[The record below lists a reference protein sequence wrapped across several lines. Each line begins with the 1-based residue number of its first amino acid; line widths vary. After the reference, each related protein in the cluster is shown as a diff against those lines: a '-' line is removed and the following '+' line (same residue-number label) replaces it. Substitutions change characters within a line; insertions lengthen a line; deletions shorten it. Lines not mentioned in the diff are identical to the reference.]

1 MATRQDDRGD
11 EIGGGSEPASYHIL
25 PHTEEMANYLA
36 HQQQQ
41 QQHQHQ
47 NFLLH
52 QQHGQAPPG
61 PMMWTQPPPHLGGP
75 YPPHLQQQQPQ
86 PQPPPQPPHVYNEY
100 LYNLAYSGQP
110 GQPETYSVLPVGHGN
125 FLKVYHCPENPVN
138 DGTAPHFTHINM
150 ASLNHQHPHH
160 QGPPPT
166 PPQPT
171 PLYEL
176 FAAGPLLP
184 KPEMNIIGAAATQ
197 PQPSQLQPQPQP
209 THTNPQPPPPPP
221 PQVLHPPSSA
231 NLLINNL
238 VNNWSPNLTGGSY
251 IQFGDEIN
259 ENAASQMDQ
268 PQPPAHHQQQS
279 QATQQQPQQQ
289 PKHQPQ
295 KEQLSKPVSPLP
307 TNEKTAKSLKV
318 LPLATESI
326 SPTGSINKST
336 IVVSGQPDGKKR
348 IVAEVKPMPM
358 SYSDVLSKGTQ
369 SSGASGETRA
379 ANGLDYGSQQQQ
391 QQLRRQ
397 GKEEGVGGRELRTA
411 KRSPLHDAKD
421 TPLVLASNAGHA
433 HGNRGKK
440 RGQSNHAGQL
450 KQQQQPQIQPQTQ
463 PQQAATLQPAQIKSN
478 KATNQQEK
486 KRPLQ
491 PRSNVRANEQRTTA
505 SSIPASNDNG
515 NGSAQNH
522 TNNSNSTT
530 NPAINPGLSSRK
542 PSSNSS
548 KGNANANQSNS
559 TASTTPNSGSSSSN
573 SNNNTNNN
581 NIGSSSSKRY
591 SSSNT
596 NLNSNNSAGYS
607 YSSKRNRSNAAYS
620 SSNSPSH
627 ASSLSS
633 NRNYELAKRI
643 LHTWWIY
650 TLKLLTWL
658 FYLVYDIVVLG
669 FSMAYDRLAV
679 AYVAGLAY
687 ARQLHKELKQNSG
700 KPSIWWRNYWRRFD
714 ARFAKTSRW
723 AFWRRFYKRKPPEPT
738 SESFK
743 TGRLPQTGEEAMYSL
758 LNCKGKDAYSILGVP
773 PDSSQEQIRKHY
785 KKIAVL
791 VHPDKNKQAGA
802 EEAFKVLQRAFELI
816 GEPENRL
823 LYDQSIAETLHA
835 EKAWTELHDLLSQLQ
850 TKMAEAANTIRCST
864 CAQRHPR
871 KLTERPHYAARECA
885 SCKIRHSA
893 KDGDIWAETS
903 MMGLRWKYLALMD
916 GKVYDITEWANCQ
929 KGALSHLEPNSHMV
943 QYRIVRGAQQQ
954 PPSQQPQPHHHPQ
967 QQQQHP
973 HSHPHHDRGAHHPG
987 VGVSG
992 VSEATLHEFLDNLYS
1007 GQHPGAHN
1015 AFAGNARRRAR
1026 RN

>member
-1 MATRQDDRGD
+1 MATRQDD
-11 EIGGGSEPASYHIL
+11 ELGGGGAEPAPFRVL
-25 PHTEEMANYLA
+25 PHTEEVANFLA
-36 HQQQQ
+36 HQQ
-41 QQHQHQ
+41 HQ
-47 NFLLH
+47 NQNYLIH
-52 QQHGQAPPG
+52 QQQHGQAPG
-61 PMMWTQPPPHLGGP
+61 PMMWPPPP

-86 PQPPPQPPHVYNEY
+86 PHLYNEY
-100 LYNLAYSGQP
+100 LYNLTYSGQP

-125 FLKVYHCPENPVN
+125 FLKVYHCPENQVSEAS
-138 DGTAPHFTHINM
+138 APLFTHINM
-150 ASLNHQHPHH
+150 APLNHHQLQHH
-160 QGPPPT
+160 QTAPPT

-176 FAAGPLLP
+176 FA
-184 KPEMNIIGAAATQ
+184 
-197 PQPSQLQPQPQP
+197 
-209 THTNPQPPPPPP
+209 TNPLTL
-221 PQVLHPPSSA
+221 PQAQQQEAQQRQSQQTQSQSPTAPVIHSPSSA

-251 IQFGDEIN
+251 IQFGDEVS
-259 ENAASQMDQ
+259 ENDI
-268 PQPPAHHQQQS
+268 HQADPL
-279 QATQQQPQQQ
+279 ATQQPQV
-289 PKHQPQ
+289 PKQEPQ
-295 KEQLSKPVSPLP
+295 EPLSKSVSPLP
-307 TNEKTAKSLKV
+307 VAPKPVKAHKM
-318 LPLATESI
+318 PLATATV
-326 SPTGSINKST
+326 SPTAINKSC
-336 IVVSGQPDGKKR
+336 VVVPGHPEGKKR

-358 SYSDVLSKGTQ
+358 SYSDVLSKGTKL
-369 SSGASGETRA
+369 SAAGAEMRA
-379 ANGLDYGSQQQQ
+379 GNGVDYSTQPQ
-391 QQLRRQ
+391 RRQ
-397 GKEEGVGGRELRTA
+397 GKEDGNGNREMRTA
-411 KRSPLHDAKD
+411 KRSPMHDAKEIGSAQ
-421 TPLVLASNAGHA
+421 ASVGHA
-433 HGNRGKK
+433 HASRGKK
-440 RGQSNHAGQL
+440 RGPVNQAAPLKVQQSQSL
-450 KQQQQPQIQPQTQ
+450 QQPTPQTQ
-463 PQQAATLQPAQIKSN
+463 IKSS
-478 KATNQQEK
+478 KAINQEK

-491 PRSNVRANEQRTTA
+491 PKNFNSNILKSSEQKINSA
-505 SSIPASNDNG
+505 SVPSN
-515 NGSAQNH
+515 SSLQSH
-522 TNNSNSTT
+522 SNSTPAT
-530 NPAINPGLSSRK
+530 NFSSLSRK
-542 PSSNSS
+542 
-548 KGNANANQSNS
+548 
-559 TASTTPNSGSSSSN
+559 SGSNRTNSYASHSNHTGANCNLGSS
-573 SNNNTNNN
+573 SNNNTFNYSSNNN
-581 NIGSSSSKRY
+581 VSSSSSKRY
-591 SSSNT
+591 SSSN
-596 NLNSNNSAGYS
+596 LNSNSTSGYS
-607 YSSKRNRSNAAYS
+607 YSSKRNRSNAYS
-620 SSNSPSH
+620 SSNSPTH
-627 ASSLSS
+627 ANGFSS

-669 FSMAYDRLAV
+669 FSMGFERMTL
-679 AYVAGLAY
+679 AYVSGLAY

-700 KPSIWWRNYWRRFD
+700 KPSIWWRSYWRRFD
-714 ARFAKTSRW
+714 TRFAKNSRW
-723 AFWRRFYKRKPPEPT
+723 AVWRRFYKRKPPEPT
-738 SESFK
+738 SEQFK

-823 LYDQSIAETLHA
+823 IYDQSIAETLHA

-864 CAQRHPR
+864 CSQRHPR

-954 PPSQQPQPHHHPQ
+954 QQQQ
-967 QQQQHP
+967 QQQQHQQP
-973 HSHPHHDRGAHHPG
+973 QQPHHDRGVHHPG
-987 VGVSG
+987 GGVSG

-1007 GQHPGAHN
+1007 GQHPGAPN
-1015 AFAGNARRRAR
+1015 AFAGNARRRTR

>member
-36 HQQQQ
+36 HQQQKQ
-41 QQHQHQ
+41 QQHQ

-52 QQHGQAPPG
+52 QQHGQGPPG
-61 PMMWTQPPPHLGGP
+61 PMMWTPPPPHLGGP
-75 YPPHLQQQQPQ
+75 FPPHLQQPQ
-86 PQPPPQPPHVYNEY
+86 PQPPHVYNEY
-100 LYNLAYSGQP
+100 LYNLAYSGQS

-160 QGPPPT
+160 QPPPPT

-184 KPEMNIIGAAATQ
+184 KPEMNIVGASATQ
-197 PQPSQLQPQPQP
+197 PQPSQLQVQPQP
-209 THTNPQPPPPPP
+209 TKTHPHTNPQTPPPPP

-259 ENAASQMDQ
+259 ENATSQMD
-268 PQPPAHHQQQS
+268 PPPLPAHHQQPP
-279 QATQQQPQQQ
+279 QATQQQPPQQ
-289 PKHQPQ
+289 PL
-295 KEQLSKPVSPLP
+295 EQLSKPVSPLP
-307 TNEKTAKSLKV
+307 VTAKTAKSLKV
-318 LPLATESI
+318 LPLATASI
-326 SPTGSINKST
+326 SISSTGIANKSP
-336 IVVSGQPDGKKR
+336 IGVAGQPDGKKR
-348 IVAEVKPMPM
+348 IVAEVKPM

-369 SSGASGETRA
+369 SSGSGGETRA
-379 ANGLDYGSQQQQ
+379 LNGLDYASPQQQQ
-391 QQLRRQ
+391 HQRRQ
-397 GKEEGVGGRELRTA
+397 GKEEGVGGREMRTA

-421 TPLVLASNAGHA
+421 TPPVLAPSAGHT
-433 HGNRGKK
+433 HGSRGKK
-440 RGQSNHAGQL
+440 RGQSNHAAQL
-450 KQQQQPQIQPQTQ
+450 KQQQQPQAQPQ
-463 PQQAATLQPAQIKSN
+463 PHQAATLQPAQIKTN

-491 PRSNVRANEQRTTA
+491 PRSNVRANEQKTTN
-505 SSIPASNDNG
+505 SSIPASNG
-515 NGSAQNH
+515 NGSVQTH

-530 NPAINPGLSSRK
+530 NPATNPGLSSRK
-542 PSSNSS
+542 PSSS
-548 KGNANANQSNS
+548 KVNANANANQSNS
-559 TASTTPNSGSSSSN
+559 TASSTPNSGSSSSN
-573 SNNNTNNN
+573 SNNTNNN
-581 NIGSSSSKRY
+581 NVSSSSSKRY
-591 SSSNT
+591 SSSNM
-596 NLNSNNSAGYS
+596 NLNSNNSSGYS
-607 YSSKRNRSNAAYS
+607 YSSKRNRSNAAYSS

-658 FYLVYDIVVLG
+658 FCLVYDIVVLG
-669 FSMAYDRLAV
+669 FSMAYDRMAV

-714 ARFAKTSRW
+714 ARFAKNSRW

-973 HSHPHHDRGAHHPG
+973 HPHHDRGAHHPG
-987 VGVSG
+987 GGVSG

-1007 GQHPGAHN
+1007 GQHPGAPN

>member
-11 EIGGGSEPASYHIL
+11 EIGGGGEPASYHVL
-25 PHTEEMANYLA
+25 PHTEEMANFLA

-41 QQHQHQ
+41 QQHQQHQQHHQ
-47 NFLLH
+47 NFMLH

-61 PMMWTQPPPHLGGP
+61 PMMWTPPPPHLGGP
-75 YPPHLQQQQPQ
+75 FPQHLQQQQPQ
-86 PQPPPQPPHVYNEY
+86 PPPQPHVYNEY

-125 FLKVYHCPENPVN
+125 FLKVYHCPESPVN

-160 QGPPPT
+160 QAPPPT

-176 FAAGPLLP
+176 FAASPLLP
-184 KPEMNIIGAAATQ
+184 KPEMNMVGASQ
-197 PQPSQLQPQPQP
+197 PQPSQPQQQQQPQQQPQPQAHLQQAKP
-209 THTNPQPPPPPP
+209 HPHPHPNPQPPPPPP

-259 ENAASQMDQ
+259 ENATNQKES
-268 PQPPAHHQQQS
+268 PPPAHHEQPS
-279 QATQQQPQQQ
+279 QATQQPPQQV
-289 PKHQPQ
+289 P
-295 KEQLSKPVSPLP
+295 EQLSKPASPMP
-307 TNEKTAKSLKV
+307 VAAKAAKSL
-318 LPLATESI
+318 PTATVS
-326 SPTGSINKST
+326 KST
-336 IVVSGQPDGKKR
+336 IVVTGQPDGKKR

-369 SSGASGETRA
+369 SSGSGGETRT
-379 ANGLDYGSQQQQ
+379 ANGLDYASPQQQQ
-391 QQLRRQ
+391 RRQ
-397 GKEEGVGGRELRTA
+397 GKEEGVAGREMRTA

-421 TPLVLASNAGHA
+421 TPLLLASNAGHA
-433 HGNRGKK
+433 HGSRGKK
-440 RGQSNHAGQL
+440 RGQSNHAAQL
-450 KQQQQPQIQPQTQ
+450 KQQQQQQQTQ
-463 PQQAATLQPAQIKSN
+463 PQPQPQPQQSATQQAAQIKTN
-478 KATNQQEK
+478 KATNQEK

-491 PRSNVRANEQRTTA
+491 TRINVRASEQKTST
-505 SSIPASNDNG
+505 SSTPASNSNG
-515 NGSAQNH
+515 NGSAQRENH
-522 TNNSNSTT
+522 TSNGNSTT

-542 PSSNSS
+542 PSSSS
-548 KGNANANQSNS
+548 GKSSANANANQSNS
-559 TASTTPNSGSSSSN
+559 TASSIPNSGN
-573 SNNNTNNN
+573 SNNTNNN
-581 NIGSSSSKRY
+581 NVSSSSSKRY
-591 SSSNT
+591 SSSNM
-596 NLNSNNSAGYS
+596 NVNSNNSSGYS
-607 YSSKRNRSNAAYS
+607 YSSKRNRSNNAYSS

-669 FSMAYDRLAV
+669 FSMAYDRLAL

-714 ARFAKTSRW
+714 ARFAKNSRW

-850 TKMAEAANTIRCST
+850 SKMAEAANTIRCST

-967 QQQQHP
+967 QQQQQQHP
-973 HSHPHHDRGAHHPG
+973 HPHHDRGAHHPG
-987 VGVSG
+987 GGVSG

-1007 GQHPGAHN
+1007 GQHPGAPN

>member
-1 MATRQDDRGD
+1 MTTRQDD
-11 EIGGGSEPASYHIL
+11 ENGGGVTEPAPFRVM
-25 PHTEEMANYLA
+25 PHPEEVANFLA
-36 HQQQQ
+36 Q

-47 NFLLH
+47 NQNQNYLIH
-52 QQHGQAPPG
+52 QQQHGQAPG
-61 PMMWTQPPPHLGGP
+61 PMMWPPPPPHLAAP
-75 YPPHLQQQQPQ
+75 QFPPHLQQQ
-86 PQPPPQPPHVYNEY
+86 PHLYNEY

-110 GQPETYSVLPVGHGN
+110 GQPESYSVLPVGHGN
-125 FLKVYHCPENPVN
+125 FLKVYHCPENPVSE
-138 DGTAPHFTHINM
+138 GSAPLFTHINM
-150 ASLNHQHPHH
+150 VNHH
-160 QGPPPT
+160 QIQQQQAAPSTAP
-166 PPQPT
+166 

-176 FAAGPLLP
+176 FA
-184 KPEMNIIGAAATQ
+184 
-197 PQPSQLQPQPQP
+197 
-209 THTNPQPPPPPP
+209 TNPLTLPQAQQQEAHQRQSQQTQSQPPPA
-221 PQVLHPPSSA
+221 PQAIHSPSSA

-251 IQFGDEIN
+251 IQFGDEAN
-259 ENAASQMDQ
+259 ENNNHQTE
-268 PQPPAHHQQQS
+268 PPAAQQLQASKQVLQNPPEPPSQS
-279 QATQQQPQQQ
+279 
-289 PKHQPQ
+289 
-295 KEQLSKPVSPLP
+295 VSPLP
-307 TNEKTAKSLKV
+307 LTSKPAKPLKM
-318 LPLATESI
+318 PLATATV
-326 SPTGSINKST
+326 SPTAINKSS
-336 IVVSGQPDGKKR
+336 VVVAGQPEGKKR

-358 SYSDVLSKGTQ
+358 SYSDVLSKGTK
-369 SSGASGETRA
+369 SSAAGGEMRA
-379 ANGLDYGSQQQQ
+379 GNGVDYSSQP
-391 QQLRRQ
+391 LRRQ
-397 GKEEGVGGRELRTA
+397 GKDDGNGNREMRTA
-411 KRSPLHDAKD
+411 KRSPMHDAKEMGS
-421 TPLVLASNAGHA
+421 VAASVGHA
-433 HGNRGKK
+433 HGSRGKK
-440 RGQSNHAGQL
+440 RGQANQAAPL
-450 KQQQQPQIQPQTQ
+450 KQQQAQPLQPTPQTQ
-463 PQQAATLQPAQIKSN
+463 IKPSKPSN
-478 KATNQQEK
+478 QEK

-491 PRSNVRANEQRTTA
+491 PKNLNINTLKASEQKTTSA
-505 SSIPASNDNG
+505 SFPTISSL
-515 NGSAQNH
+515 QNH
-522 TNNSNSTT
+522 NNDSNSTT
-530 NPAINPGLSSRK
+530 ATGFSTSSRK
-542 PSSNSS
+542 SGGTKINSNASHSNQTGGNNLGSSN
-548 KGNANANQSNS
+548 NASINYS
-559 TASTTPNSGSSSSN
+559 
-573 SNNNTNNN
+573 SNNNVS
-581 NIGSSSSKRY
+581 SSSSKRY
-591 SSSNT
+591 SSSNV
-596 NLNSNNSAGYS
+596 NLNSNSSSGYS
-607 YSSKRNRSNAAYS
+607 YSSKRNRSNAYS

-627 ASSLSS
+627 ANSFSS

-669 FSMAYDRLAV
+669 FSMAYERMTL

-700 KPSIWWRNYWRRFD
+700 KPSIWWRSYWRRFD
-714 ARFAKTSRW
+714 ARFAKNSRW
-723 AFWRRFYKRKPPEPT
+723 AVWRRFYKRKPPEPT
-738 SESFK
+738 SEQFK

-823 LYDQSIAETLHA
+823 IYDQSIAETLHA

-954 PPSQQPQPHHHPQ
+954 QQQQ
-967 QQQQHP
+967 QQQQHHQQP
-973 HSHPHHDRGAHHPG
+973 QQPHHDRGGHHPG
-987 VGVSG
+987 GGVSG

-1007 GQHPGAHN
+1007 GQHPGAPN
-1015 AFAGNARRRAR
+1015 AFAGNARRRTR

>member
-1 MATRQDDRGD
+1 MTTRQDD
-11 EIGGGSEPASYHIL
+11 ELGGGGAEPAPFHVL
-25 PHTEEMANYLA
+25 PHSEEVATFLA
-36 HQQQQ
+36 HQQ

-47 NFLLH
+47 HQQQNQNYLIH
-52 QQHGQAPPG
+52 PQQHGQAPG
-61 PMMWTQPPPHLGGP
+61 PLMWQPPPHLAAP
-75 YPPHLQQQQPQ
+75 QFPSHLQQQQPQ
-86 PQPPPQPPHVYNEY
+86 PHLYNEY

-125 FLKVYHCPENPVN
+125 FLKVYHCPESPGG
-138 DGTAPHFTHINM
+138 DASGPLFTHINM
-150 ASLNHQHPHH
+150 ASLNPHQLQHP
-160 QGPPPT
+160 QAAPPT

-176 FAAGPLLP
+176 FATNPLSLP
-184 KPEMNIIGAAATQ
+184 QAQAQQQEAQ
-197 PQPSQLQPQPQP
+197 QRQPQPQQAQ
-209 THTNPQPPPPPP
+209 THT
-221 PQVLHPPSSA
+221 PQVIHSPSSA

-251 IQFGDEIN
+251 IQFGDEGN
-259 ENAASQMDQ
+259 ENDVQQAE
-268 PQPPAHHQQQS
+268 PPPI
-279 QATQQQPQQQ
+279 QQQPATKSILQQ
-289 PKHQPQ
+289 PTEPVTQPISS
-295 KEQLSKPVSPLP
+295 LPAASKPEKLL
-307 TNEKTAKSLKV
+307 KTA
-318 LPLATESI
+318 LATATVA
-326 SPTGSINKST
+326 PTAINKSS
-336 IVVSGQPDGKKR
+336 VAVPGHPEGKKR

-358 SYSDVLSKGTQ
+358 SYSDVLSKGTK
-369 SSGASGETRA
+369 SSVEGGEMRA
-379 ANGLDYGSQQQQ
+379 ANGGDYSSQPQ
-391 QQLRRQ
+391 RRH
-397 GKEEGVGGRELRTA
+397 GKEDGNGNREMRTA
-411 KRSPLHDAKD
+411 KRSPMHDAKEMGS
-421 TPLVLASNAGHA
+421 LGNSVGHA
-433 HGNRGKK
+433 HASRNKK
-440 RGQSNHAGQL
+440 RGQGN
-450 KQQQQPQIQPQTQ
+450 
-463 PQQAATLQPAQIKSN
+463 QAAPLKLQPPQAQPLQQSTPHTQIKSSKPIN
-478 KATNQQEK
+478 PEK

-491 PRSNVRANEQRTTA
+491 PKNF
-505 SSIPASNDNG
+505 
-515 NGSAQNH
+515 
-522 TNNSNSTT
+522 NSNSNSVKTADQKTVLASVPSNISLQNHSNGSNSTPAT
-530 NPAINPGLSSRK
+530 NSSTSSRK
-542 PSSNSS
+542 SGGNKSS
-548 KGNANANQSNS
+548 ANASHSNHSGVASNLGS
-559 TASTTPNSGSSSSN
+559 TINY
-573 SNNNTNNN
+573 SNNNNNVS
-581 NIGSSSSKRY
+581 SSSSKRY
-591 SSSNT
+591 SSSNV
-596 NLNSNNSAGYS
+596 NLNSNNSSGYS
-607 YSSKRNRSNAAYS
+607 YSSKRNRSNAYSS
-620 SSNSPSH
+620 SSNSPTH
-627 ASSLSS
+627 ANNFAS

-669 FSMAYDRLAV
+669 FSMACERMSL

-700 KPSIWWRNYWRRFD
+700 KPSIWWRSYWRRFD
-714 ARFAKTSRW
+714 ARFAKNSRW
-723 AFWRRFYKRKPPEPT
+723 AVWRRFYKRKPPEPT
-738 SESFK
+738 QQFK

-773 PDSSQEQIRKHY
+773 PDSPQEQIRKHY

-823 LYDQSIAETLHA
+823 IYDQSIAETLHA

-954 PPSQQPQPHHHPQ
+954 QQQQ
-967 QQQQHP
+967 QQQQHHQQP
-973 HSHPHHDRGAHHPG
+973 QQPHHDRGAHHPG
-987 VGVSG
+987 AGVSG

-1007 GQHPGAHN
+1007 GQHPGAPN
-1015 AFAGNARRRAR
+1015 AFAGNTRRRTR